1 MRVFSTLTTKGQLV
15 LPKRI
20 RDELHL
26 EPGDRFIVTREGGS
40 LRLIPFRVLG
50 VDDALARL
58 PGASKRFPGR
68 AAEKSALRGALA
80 RKHRSTRKR

>member
-1 MRVFSTLTTKGQLV
+1 MRDFSTLTTKGQLV

-40 LRLIPFRVLG
+40 LRLIPFRVMG
-50 VDDALARL
+50 VDEALAQL
-58 PGASKRFPGR
+58 PGSSKRFPGR
-68 AAEKSALRGALA
+68 VAEKSAMRGALV
-80 RKHRSTRKR
+80 RKQGSRRKR